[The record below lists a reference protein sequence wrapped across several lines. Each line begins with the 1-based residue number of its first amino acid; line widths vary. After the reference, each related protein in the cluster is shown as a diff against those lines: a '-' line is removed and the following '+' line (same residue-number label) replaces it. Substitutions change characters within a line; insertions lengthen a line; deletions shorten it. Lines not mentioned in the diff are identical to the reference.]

1 MGISGGNHAPL
12 INLKESIMKVT
23 KQVNGKTFV
32 YFSETVEALRSVAQ
46 STVAALTCIH
56 RTKETVEQAR
66 IAWFIAASE
75 SLRNPINED
84 ATLAMLAT
92 KQVDRTKAQTTHYNA
107 INKAWQRFRD
117 THGLEKGKARG
128 KPGLKGKATDKKV
141 DATPKAVN
149 AKGADSFLRQQ
160 AAMLQAYGEKNKPML
175 STAMLHAI
183 GEFVEAINTIPN
195 QD

>member
-1 MGISGGNHAPL
+1 
-12 INLKESIMKVT
+12 MKVT

-56 RTKETVEQAR
+56 KTKETVEQAR

-75 SLRNPINED
+75 SLRNPVNED

-92 KQVDRTKAQTTHYNA
+92 KQKDRTNAQTTHYNA

-128 KPGLKGKATDKKV
+128 KPGKVVKPGKVATDN
-141 DATPKAVN
+141 TPKAVN
-149 AKGADSFLRQQ
+149 AKGADNYLRQQ
-160 AAMLQAYGEKNKPML
+160 AATMAAYAEKNKAML
-175 STAMLHAI
+175 SNAWLHAVA
-183 GEFVEAINTIPN
+183 EFAESAAAIP

>member
-1 MGISGGNHAPL
+1 
-12 INLKESIMKVT
+12 MKVT

-56 RTKETVEQAR
+56 KTKETVEQAR

-92 KQVDRTKAQTTHYNA
+92 KQVDRTKGQTTHYNA

-128 KPGLKGKATDKKV
+128 KPGSKGKAAETKA
-141 DATPKAVN
+141 DATPKANN
-149 AKGADSFLRQQ
+149 AKGADNYLRQQ
-160 AAMLQAYGEKNKPML
+160 AATMTAYAEKNRSML
-175 STAMLHAI
+175 SNAWLHAI
-183 GEFVEAINTIPN
+183 AEFAESAAAIP

>member
-1 MGISGGNHAPL
+1 
-12 INLKESIMKVT
+12 MKVT

-56 RTKETVEQAR
+56 KTKETVEQAR

-92 KQVDRTKAQTTHYNA
+92 KQIDRTKGQTTHYNA

-128 KPGLKGKATDKKV
+128 KPGLKGKPGAKAETKDN
-141 DATPKAVN
+141 TPKANN
-149 AKGADSFLRQQ
+149 AKTADAFLRQQ
-160 AAMLQAYGEKNKPML
+160 AAMLQAYGEKNRAML